1 MSQRRRCRPL
11 FTSLG
16 LHYDVPMGNDART
29 LLTEAL
35 ALADDDRAHLAAEL
49 LASLD
54 EPTSDSQEDIDRLWA
69 SEIERRSNRVLSGDS
84 RGEPWD
90 EVRSRIERDLA
101 AG

>member
-1 MSQRRRCRPL
+1 MQH
-11 FTSLG
+11 SLASMPVQ
-16 LHYDVPMGNDART
+16 YDARMGNDARS

-35 ALADDDRAHLAAEL
+35 ALHDSDRSDPAAAL

-54 EPTSDSQEDIDRLWA
+54 ESTSDSQEDVEPLWA
-69 SEIERRSNRVLSGDS
+69 AEIQRRANRVLSGDS
-84 RGEPWD
+84 HGEPWD